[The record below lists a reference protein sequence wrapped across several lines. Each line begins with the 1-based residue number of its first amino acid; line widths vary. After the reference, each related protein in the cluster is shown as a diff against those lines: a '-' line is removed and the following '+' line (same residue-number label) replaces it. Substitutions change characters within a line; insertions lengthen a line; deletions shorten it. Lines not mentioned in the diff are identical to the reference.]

1 LLEINYKQAY
11 LRRPKKATIYFVVHF
26 KGEGAGMAA
35 LQLLKTVSILQR
47 NNCSQKLKKKKMSKL
62 HFTTKHANEAT
73 VKHNWYVV
81 DGTNQTVGRMC
92 ARIAAVL
99 RGKNKAYYTPH
110 VDCGDFIIVTNC
122 EKVKLTGNKMDEKL
136 YDHYT
141 GYPGGRK
148 EEVAKD
154 LQKRRP
160 EVLIE
165 RAVKGMLP
173 KNRLGRQM
181 YKKLF
186 VYAGAAHPHGAQQ
199 PKELKF

>member
-1 LLEINYKQAY
+1 
-11 LRRPKKATIYFVVHF
+11 
-26 KGEGAGMAA
+26 
-35 LQLLKTVSILQR
+35 
-47 NNCSQKLKKKKMSKL
+47 
-62 HFTTKHANEAT
+62 
-73 VKHNWYVV
+73 
-81 DGTNQTVGRMC
+81 MC

-110 VDCGDFIIVTNC
+110 VDCGDYVIVTNC
-122 EKVKLTGNKMDEKL
+122 EKVVFTGNKVDEKI

-148 EEVAKD
+148 EETARS
-154 LQKRRP
+154 LLKRRP
-160 EVLIE
+160 EVVIE

-186 VYAGAAHPHGAQQ
+186 VYTGGQHPHTAQQ